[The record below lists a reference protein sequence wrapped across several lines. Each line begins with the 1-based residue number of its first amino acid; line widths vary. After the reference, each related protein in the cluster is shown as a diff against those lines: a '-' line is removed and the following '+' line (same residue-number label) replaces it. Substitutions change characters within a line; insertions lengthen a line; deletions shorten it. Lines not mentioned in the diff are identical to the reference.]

1 MNESQIKL
9 VKSLAKDLG
18 KQKPTRTSAYES
30 LRAAN
35 IITEKGNFRP
45 CYKSLRSKAKR

>member
-35 IITEKGNFRP
+35 IVTEKGNFRTP
-45 CYKSLRSKAKR
+45 YRSLRSKKAK